1 MLYLRRLATL
11 ALLSAPLAACADDV
25 GVTSASSSTST
36 ETGTGDLSTSSAP
49 TTVTPTS
56 DPTTGTTST
65 GTTDPSTSTGPGT
78 TAPATSTGPDSSS
91 STAADTT
98 TGTSTATDTTGTSTA
113 ADTTGTST
121 GGVACP
127 PGDTNCDCAPNQIC
141 FGMATCILEKCLPI
155 GDGSCPYEFDFECDD
170 PEFCPPGS
178 DPFDCCSTL
187 KDGNCEEFDFGGM
200 CAPYSDFYDCG
211 YCPFTDDQVCDAP
224 DFCPEGTDDADC
236 CATIE
241 DGVCEEMQFGGM
253 CLDGTDFYDCGY
265 CPFENNGLCEVPFD
279 CPVDTDAV
287 DCCATPEDGV
297 CEEMQFGGLCEDGD
311 DFYDCGYCIYEND
324 GFCDVPF
331 FCPEGSDQADC
342 CATPEDGNCEEMQFG
357 GLCDDG
363 SDFYDCGYCIYE
375 DDGACDVPEFCPIGS
390 DINDCA

>member
-1 MLYLRRLATL
+1 MLYRRRLLTL

-25 GVTSASSSTST
+25 GVTSASSSSST
-36 ETGTGDLSTSSAP
+36 GTGTGDLSTSSAP
-49 TTVTPTS
+49 TTVTPTT
-56 DPTTGTTST
+56 DPTTGPATTST
-65 GTTDPSTSTGPGT
+65 STSTGPATTDPSTSTGT
-78 TAPATSTGPDSSS
+78 
-91 STAADTT
+91 
-98 TGTSTATDTTGTSTA
+98 TA

-121 GGVACP
+121 GGNDCP
-127 PGDTNCDCAPNQIC
+127 PGDTNCDCAPNQVC
-141 FGMATCILEKCLPI
+141 NGMATCILDKCLPI

-178 DPFDCCSTL
+178 DPFDCCATL
-187 KDGNCEEFDFGGM
+187 QDGNCEEFGMGGM

-224 DFCPEGTDDADC
+224 DFCPAGTDDADC
-236 CATIE
+236 CATLQDGVCEEMQFGGMCPDGTDFYDCGQCPFENNGTCDVPLDCPVDTDAVDCCAHVE

-253 CLDGTDFYDCGY
+253 C
-265 CPFENNGLCEVPFD
+265 
-279 CPVDTDAV
+279 
-287 DCCATPEDGV
+287 
-297 CEEMQFGGLCEDGD
+297 QDGD
-311 DFYDCGYCIYEND
+311 DFYDCGYCPYEND

-331 FCPEGSDQADC
+331 FCPDGSDLVDC

-375 DDGACDVPEFCPIGS
+375 DDGACDVPDFCPIGT

>member
-91 STAADTT
+91 STAADT
-98 TGTSTATDTTGTSTA
+98 STGTSTA
-113 ADTTGTST
+113 ADTTGTGTST

-311 DFYDCGYCIYEND
+311 DFYDCGYCIYE
-324 GFCDVPF
+324 
-331 FCPEGSDQADC
+331 
-342 CATPEDGNCEEMQFG
+342 
-357 GLCDDG
+357 
-363 SDFYDCGYCIYE
+363 